1 MDGQMESTKYPTMHN
16 RSAIQVRGMS
26 YISASNKVI
35 FRKYE
40 KIFHDIVVAEN
51 NEIRKLTGCRK
62 PCTYRQY
69 TFTGE
74 RTPTTFRPEVFS
86 FSLWAFS
93 NRTLVKT
100 EQLIYPLSSLV
111 AEFGGTLSLFL
122 GFSFMTLWD
131 KIHDVRKIFE
141 SLCRH

>member
-1 MDGQMESTKYPTMHN
+1 MYSKMHN
-16 RSAIQVRGMS
+16 RAAIQVA
-26 YISASNKVI
+26 YVLFFILVNNKII

-40 KIFHDIVVAEN
+40 KILRDIVAAEN

-74 RTPTTFRPEVFS
+74 RTPTTFKPEAFS

-100 EQLIYPLSSLV
+100 EQSIYPLSSLV

-122 GFSFMTLWD
+122 GFSFITLWD
-131 KIHDVRKIFE
+131 KINVVHKIYE
-141 SLCRH
+141 SLC

>member
-1 MDGQMESTKYPTMHN
+1 MNQISNHAQQERNTG
-16 RSAIQVRGMS
+16 GMF
-26 YISASNKVI
+26 YISVSNKVI

-40 KIFHDIVVAEN
+40 KTFTDIVVAEN

-62 PCTYRQY
+62 SCTYRQY

-100 EQLIYPLSSLV
+100 EQSIYPLSSLV

-122 GFSFMTLWD
+122 GFSFMSLWD
-131 KIHDVRKIFE
+131 KIYVVRKILE
-141 SLCRH
+141 SLC